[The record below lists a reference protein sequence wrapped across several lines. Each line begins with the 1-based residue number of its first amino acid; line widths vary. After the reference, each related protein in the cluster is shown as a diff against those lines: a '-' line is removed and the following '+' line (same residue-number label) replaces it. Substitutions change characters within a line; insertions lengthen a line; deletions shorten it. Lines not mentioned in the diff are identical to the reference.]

1 MLPTVKVLPRRV
13 AVIAAVL
20 MLVLAW
26 VVGAS
31 QLTRAS
37 AASIDNAITGVNIV
51 ETSAAQSQAMRL
63 NLTWAVPSTAKAG
76 DTFTLKLPGALS
88 SLTTGFDL
96 KAPDGSLVATAK
108 VVNGLV
114 TFTLTN
120 YVDTHVKVHG
130 TAFFS
135 VRWSK
140 SESSVTGPVS
150 LTFVA
155 GSETFHDTV
164 TKTGTTGRPHTSPHK
179 NGFFTHIGTV
189 TGTDALSWT
198 LDSSS
203 GPFTTAKFTDHLGPG
218 QTYDCASV
226 SYRLV
231 KLDGTGAIASVTTL
245 PSSRVI
251 AHSCST
257 SSLTATLGPAASSE
271 VLRLFYQT
279 NVTDGS
285 LTQYS
290 NSAQITINGS
300 TTSTVSRSV
309 KVHAAGGNGQGSSG
323 SPTSTHTSPTST
335 HTSPTSTH
343 TSPTSTHTSPSV
355 SPTSIH
361 TSPVGKPT
369 VLRDQADRR
378 QLADRA
384 GLHRQQ
390 RRVGPHRRRPAGRR
404 RDPAAH
410 RRADADPARSAGTD
424 RGAEPRHGPAGA
436 SGRTVLRRWP
446 RPPRVDRSTS
456 PNSSAAATNA
466 TVTYVAW
473 VSPTPYAACRTRG

>member
-1 MLPTVKVLPRRV
+1 VLPTVKVLPRRV
-13 AVIAAVL
+13 AVSAAVL

-31 QLTRAS
+31 HLTRAS

-51 ETSAAQSQAMRL
+51 ETSASQSEAMRL
-63 NLTWAVPSTAKAG
+63 DLTWAVPSTAKAG

-108 VVNGLV
+108 VVNGTV

-135 VRWSK
+135 VRWSR
-140 SESSVTGPVS
+140 SETAVTGPVS
-150 LTFVA
+150 LTFTA

-164 TKTGTTGRPHTSPHK
+164 NKTGTTGRPHTSPHK

-189 TGTDALSWT
+189 TGTDALTWT

-218 QTYDCASV
+218 QTYDCSSV

-231 KLDGTGAIASVTTL
+231 KLDGSGVVTSVTTL
-245 PSSRVI
+245 PSGRVI

-257 SSLTATLGPAASSE
+257 SSLTATLGPAGAGE
-271 VLRLFYQT
+271 VLRLFYRT

-285 LTQYS
+285 LSEYS

-309 KVHAAGGNGQGSSG
+309 KVHAAGGNGSGTTGSG
-323 SPTSTHTSPTST
+323 SPTSTHTSPSSTHTTTTSSHTST
-335 HTSPTSTH
+335 HTTS
-343 TSPTSTHTSPSV
+343 SSV

-361 TSPVGKPT
+361 ASSIGKPT
-369 VLRDQADRR
+369 VLGTKLTAGSSPTALAFTGSNVGSAVLVAALLVGAGVLLLVGV
-378 QLADRA
+378 QLPT
-384 GLHRQQ
+384 QQ
-390 RRVGPHRRRPAGRR
+390 RRH
-404 RDPAAH
+404 
-410 RRADADPARSAGTD
+410 
-424 RGAEPRHGPAGA
+424 
-436 SGRTVLRRWP
+436 
-446 RPPRVDRSTS
+446 
-456 PNSSAAATNA
+456 
-466 TVTYVAW
+466 
-473 VSPTPYAACRTRG
+473 

>member
-13 AVIAAVL
+13 AVTAAAL

-31 QLTRAS
+31 HLTRAS
-37 AASIDNAITGVNIV
+37 AASIGNAVTGVNVV
-51 ETSAAQSQAMRL
+51 ETTASQSEAMRL
-63 NLTWAVPSTAKAG
+63 DLTWAVPATARAG
-76 DTFTLKLPGALS
+76 DTFTLQLPGALT

-130 TAFFS
+130 TAYFS

-140 SESSVTGPVS
+140 SESAVTGPVT
-150 LTFVA
+150 LTFKA

-164 TKTGTTGRPHTSPHK
+164 TKTGTTGRPHTAPHK

-189 TGTDALSWT
+189 TGTDALTWT

-203 GPFTTAKFTDHLGPG
+203 GPFTTARFTDHLGPG
-218 QTYDCASV
+218 QTYDCGSV
-226 SYRLV
+226 AYRLV
-231 KLDGTGAIASVTTL
+231 TIGSSGAVTSVSTL
-245 PSSRVI
+245 PSGRVI

-257 SSLTATLGPAASSE
+257 SSLSATLGPASSGE
-271 VLRLFYQT
+271 VLQLFYRT

-285 LTQYS
+285 LSAYS

-309 KVHAAGGNGQGSSG
+309 QVHAAGGNGSGSSG

-343 TSPTSTHTSPSV
+343 TSSTVSPTSTHTSSV
-355 SPTSIH
+355 SPTSTHGTAI
-361 TSPVGKPT
+361 GAPT
-369 VLRDQADRR
+369 VLGEK
-378 QLADRA
+378 LTA
-384 GLHRQQ
+384 G
-390 RRVGPHRRRPAGRR
+390 
-404 RDPAAH
+404 
-410 RRADADPARSAGTD
+410 S
-424 RGAEPRHGPAGA
+424 
-436 SGRTVLRRWP
+436 
-446 RPPRVDRSTS
+446 
-456 PNSSAAATNA
+456 
-466 TVTYVAW
+466 
-473 VSPTPYAACRTRG
+473 SPTALAFTGSNVGSALLVAALLVGAGILLLVGVQLPSSPRRH